1 MAAPLIVPVLG
12 FILFVSLII
21 YNFVFIGR
29 VSPNP
34 DNQEVDEAI
43 RMIMYIN
50 GGLIFILLFLS
61 FYYVQV
67 NPAVEKR
74 YVFLMLHVNLFFA
87 LLAVS
92 ISVLT
97 KRQ

>member
-1 MAAPLIVPVLG
+1 MILGILI
-12 FILFVSLII
+12 S
-21 YNFVFIGR
+21 NFVYLGR
-29 VSPNP
+29 VSPNN
-34 DNQEVDEAI
+34 DNRAEVDGAI
-43 RMIMYIN
+43 RLIMSIN
-50 GGLIFILLFLS
+50 GGLILLLFFLS